1 MLLSEDRIKQ
11 IIRLVIE
18 STVVN
23 TSDPVINSIRDRVIK
38 HEGKKYGVYL
48 DSRGIPTIG
57 VGFNLN
63 RKDSTAILKQI
74 GVNPVKIKSGEHKLN
89 DQQVNKLLDQD
100 LIQSKK
106 DVEDLIDGFNTLPIP
121 VQGVLVEMN
130 FNLGKQGLSKFKNFL
145 NYIKKKRW
153 RRAANEM
160 LDSLWAKQV
169 GQRAKTLSKIISSQ
183 SNPKIERPVKTDVWM
198 GKEFNP
204 TTKLSVD
211 NKEDI
216 EQ

>member
-1 MLLSEDRIKQ
+1 
-11 IIRLVIE
+11 
-18 STVVN
+18 
-23 TSDPVINSIRDRVIK
+23 
-38 HEGKKYGVYL
+38 
-48 DSRGIPTIG
+48 
-57 VGFNLN
+57 
-63 RKDSTAILKQI
+63 
-74 GVNPVKIKSGEHKLN
+74 
-89 DQQVNKLLDQD
+89 LDQD